1 MQESDIKKYQEKCRV
16 HARRQG
22 YSELADDFAQEA
34 IIQKAIANRKTT
46 IRNLF
51 IDFLRKEYGDTRT
64 PGGRARSSAMRY
76 GPSLDQKAP
85 GDDATLLH
93 ELVASP
99 GRDPETFGSAW
110 RDAVA
115 FRGRDAV
122 IAELL
127 LDQDASNESVASYF
141 GVSPS
146 RISQLMRRIKKEIE
160 SSVMFREVL
169 PEYKSDQD
177 ASVLFVDWINI

>member
-1 MQESDIKKYQEKCRV
+1 MKDAEIKKYQERCKA

-22 YSELADDFAQEA
+22 HSELADDFAQEA
-34 IIQKAIANRKTT
+34 IIQKAIAGRKTT
-46 IRNLF
+46 IQNLF
-51 IDFLRKEYGDTRT
+51 IDFLRKEYGDTRS

-76 GPSLDQKAP
+76 GTSLDQKAP

-99 GRDPETFGSAW
+99 ERDPEAFGSSW
-110 RDAVA
+110 RDAVT

-127 LDQDASNESVASYF
+127 LDDEASNENVASYL

-146 RISQLMRRIKKEIE
+146 RVSQVMRRVKKEIE
-160 SSVMFREVL
+160 SSVMFQEVL
-169 PEYKSDQD
+169 PEYKSDED
-177 ASVLFVDWINI
+177 ASVLFVDWIKL